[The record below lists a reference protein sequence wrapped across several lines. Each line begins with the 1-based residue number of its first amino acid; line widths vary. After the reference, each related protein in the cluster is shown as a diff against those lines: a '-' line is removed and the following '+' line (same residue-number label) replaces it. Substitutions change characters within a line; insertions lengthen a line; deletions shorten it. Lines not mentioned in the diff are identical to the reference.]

1 MLSGGREEERTPAK
15 TIKFFNMPIIN
26 GTYVT
31 QPLGSP
37 RDAQTQVFG
46 GYTRRDM
53 NDYSQAA
60 YNYLQQQQQ
69 QAFEYEMWNLKNEY
83 DSPAAQMLRYQ
94 QAGLNPNLI
103 YGQQSV
109 SGNIPQGSP
118 AVFRSSGS
126 YQKGIQ
132 AALNSINQIV
142 STVKAA
148 RDTYDYMKY
157 GSELSRWNMISA
169 QEGALG
175 QKMQNAWNDWLLH
188 GDNMIYGDS
197 TRLPNGP
204 RATLYRTQMD
214 INTKKYEQ
222 LRAVVAMI
230 PDQQAR
236 IQALKALD
244 DYRLEIM
251 KGQYGFINNIHTGSN
266 TLDSFFKMLGYYLLS
281 Q

>member
-1 MLSGGREEERTPAK
+1 
-15 TIKFFNMPIIN
+15 MPIIN

-31 QPLGSP
+31 QPLGTPES
-37 RDAQTQVFG
+37 AQKQVFG
-46 GYTRRDM
+46 EYNKNDM
-53 NDYSQAA
+53 ADYSQAA

-69 QAFEYEMWNLKNEY
+69 QAFEYEMWNLKNHY

-103 YGQQSV
+103 YGQQNV

-118 AVFRSSGS
+118 ATFRSSGT

-132 AALNSINQIV
+132 TALNSINQIV

-148 RDTYDYMKY
+148 RDTYDYMKF
-157 GSELSRWNMISA
+157 GAETNRWNMISA

-175 QKMQNAWNDWLLH
+175 LKMENAWNDWLLH

-204 RATLYRTQMD
+204 RASLYRTQMD
-214 INTKKYEQ
+214 INTKKFEQ
-222 LRAVVAMI
+222 LRAVVNMI

-236 IQALKALD
+236 LKALSD
-244 DYRLEIM
+244 LDTYRYQIM
-251 KGQYGFINNIHTGSN
+251 QGQYGFLNSIHTGS
-266 TLDSFFKMLGYYLLS
+266 TGLDSFLKMLGYYLLS
-281 Q
+281 K